1 MEEKINKRLQ
11 ELSSEL
17 EKLMNDRQKRLDEL
31 RAMDMRIKEVS
42 AVLIELKKLLDQ
54 A

>member
-17 EKLMNDRQKRLDEL
+17 EGLLTEREKRIQDL
-31 RAMDMRIKEVS
+31 RNMDVRIKEISS
-42 AVLIELKKLLDQ
+42 ALIELKNLLD
-54 A
+54 